1 MQNLDEERRPSE
13 DSEAPPPA
21 DPEVSLPPVDPLP
34 PPPAD
39 PGPPPAAETT
49 APAGRHNL
57 FTRLNT
63 WLRDRRRQMFS
74 RRKCPYCLATIVAGS
89 YRELNQHRIPV
100 CANPECQHDL
110 PADFFRN
117 HSHVITLIGGPDTSK
132 STFITV
138 LIDQV
143 QQSHALLKLGDLHGG
158 LIDLKSRKAFDK
170 QHTRLYTSKKRLE
183 TTRPPHQVEKT
194 PMVMRLQHRR
204 GRRTMST
211 FISLFDIPGEAF
223 ESADRLTREYP
234 HLSNADAMI
243 YLIDPLNLRQLLQE
257 IMLAGDDEWEVEKI
271 NFNTDYNLLDMLKEI
286 FERRSRT
293 DKRGKVT
300 IPIAFCLS
308 KTDLLDK
315 IATFY
320 TPEELDTDLLTLQD
334 IRYDLDYTSR
344 EMREYIQDAD
354 PRLFSQITGNFVRPG
369 FFPVAPLGKNP
380 NEASDDISNG
390 PEPRGL
396 LHPLLWL
403 LLQLKFIR

>member
-1 MQNLDEERRPSE
+1 MQNLDEERDLRDDPQVPPPAA
-13 DSEAPPPA
+13 SEASPPPVDTASPPPA
-21 DPEVSLPPVDPLP
+21 DPD
-34 PPPAD
+34 PPPA
-39 PGPPPAAETT
+39 PTE
-49 APAGRHNL
+49 RSNI
-57 FTRLNT
+57 FTRLIT
-63 WLRDRRRQMFS
+63 WITDRHRQMFG
-74 RRKCPYCLATIVAGS
+74 RRKCPYCLATIVAGP

-100 CANPECQHDL
+100 CANPDCQHDL

-158 LIDLKSRKAFDK
+158 LIDLKSRKVFDK

-183 TTRPPHQVEKT
+183 TTEAHHRVEKT

-223 ESADRLTREYP
+223 ESADRLTQEYP

-243 YLIDPLNLRQLLQE
+243 YLIDPLNLRQLLEE
-257 IMLAGDDEWEVEKI
+257 IMLAGNDEWDVERI

-293 DKRGKVT
+293 DKRGKVA
-300 IPIAFCLS
+300 IPVAFCLS

-320 TPEELDTDLLTLQD
+320 TPEELDSDLLTLRD
-334 IRYDLDYTSR
+334 IQYDLDYTSR
-344 EMREYIQDAD
+344 EMREYIQDVD
-354 PRLFSQITGNFVRPG
+354 PRLFSQITGNFVRSG